1 MMIQMT
7 SKPYTQESPDTAGVV
22 YIVEDDEA
30 VRDSLKWLL
39 EASSYRVELF
49 ESGEMF
55 LAKFDPNAIAVLVL
69 DVRMPGMSGLEVQEH
84 LIARKCD
91 IPIIFISGHGDVSMA
106 VSTLKKGAVD
116 FIEKPFDQA
125 ALRSLIERMLQEA
138 RQRKAKAE
146 QRSLNDALL
155 SRLTPREQH
164 VLERI
169 VSGRLNKQIAADLGI
184 SIKTVEAHRAS
195 IMDKTNSGTVADL
208 MRVVMNANR
217 PPVKDSG
224 SMR

>member
-7 SKPYTQESPDTAGVV
+7 SKSFTPDSPDTAGVV

-84 LIARKCD
+84 LIARECD

-116 FIEKPFDQA
+116 FIEKPFDHA

-138 RQRKAKAE
+138 RQRKLKAE
-146 QRSLNDALL
+146 KRSLNDALL
-155 SRLTPREQH
+155 SKLTPRELH

-217 PPVKDSG
+217 TPLKDNN
-224 SMR
+224 MN

>member
-7 SKPYTQESPDTAGVV
+7 SKPYTKESPDTAGVV

-155 SRLTPREQH
+155 SKLTPREQH
-164 VLERI
+164 VLER
-169 VSGRLNKQIAADLGI
+169 IAADLGI

>member
-1 MMIQMT
+1 MLCISLKT
-7 SKPYTQESPDTAGVV
+7 T
-22 YIVEDDEA
+22 EA

-106 VSTLKKGAVD
+106 VSTLKKWCGSTSS
-116 FIEKPFDQA
+116 KNPSTKQLC
-125 ALRSLIERMLQEA
+125 AL
-138 RQRKAKAE
+138 
-146 QRSLNDALL
+146 
-155 SRLTPREQH
+155 
-164 VLERI
+164 
-169 VSGRLNKQIAADLGI
+169 
-184 SIKTVEAHRAS
+184 
-195 IMDKTNSGTVADL
+195 
-208 MRVVMNANR
+208 
-217 PPVKDSG
+217 
-224 SMR
+224 

>member
-69 DVRMPGMSGLEVQEH
+69 DANFKTVRNSVVNNKLLKNGLNPPNKNCEPNRFR
-84 LIARKCD
+84 LTKTIN
-91 IPIIFISGHGDVSMA
+91 
-106 VSTLKKGAVD
+106 
-116 FIEKPFDQA
+116 
-125 ALRSLIERMLQEA
+125 RSLFCITVPSRPER
-138 RQRKAKAE
+138 
-146 QRSLNDALL
+146 
-155 SRLTPREQH
+155 
-164 VLERI
+164 
-169 VSGRLNKQIAADLGI
+169 
-184 SIKTVEAHRAS
+184 
-195 IMDKTNSGTVADL
+195 
-208 MRVVMNANR
+208 
-217 PPVKDSG
+217 
-224 SMR
+224 

>member
-106 VSTLKKGAVD
+106 VSTLKKGA
-116 FIEKPFDQA
+116 
-125 ALRSLIERMLQEA
+125 
-138 RQRKAKAE
+138 
-146 QRSLNDALL
+146 
-155 SRLTPREQH
+155 
-164 VLERI
+164 
-169 VSGRLNKQIAADLGI
+169 GRLHRKTLRPSSSALFNRKNAA
-184 SIKTVEAHRAS
+184 
-195 IMDKTNSGTVADL
+195 
-208 MRVVMNANR
+208 
-217 PPVKDSG
+217 G
-224 SMR
+224 SPSAQGQG

>member
-7 SKPYTQESPDTAGVV
+7 SKSFTPDSPDTAGVV

-69 DVRMPGMSGLEVQEH
+69 DVRMPGMSGREVQEH

-138 RQRKAKAE
+138 RQRKLKAE
-146 QRSLNDALL
+146 KRSLNDALL
-155 SRLTPREQH
+155 SKLTPRELH

-217 PPVKDSG
+217 TPLKDNN
-224 SMR
+224 MN

>member
-116 FIEKPFDQA
+116 
-125 ALRSLIERMLQEA
+125 LIERMLQEA

-155 SRLTPREQH
+155 SKLTPREQH

>member
-1 MMIQMT
+1 
-7 SKPYTQESPDTAGVV
+7 
-22 YIVEDDEA
+22 
-30 VRDSLKWLL
+30 
-39 EASSYRVELF
+39 
-49 ESGEMF
+49 
-55 LAKFDPNAIAVLVL
+55 
-69 DVRMPGMSGLEVQEH
+69 MSGLEVQEH

-138 RQRKAKAE
+138 RQRKLKAE
-146 QRSLNDALL
+146 KRSLNDALL
-155 SRLTPREQH
+155 SKLTPRELH

-217 PPVKDSG
+217 TPLKDNN
-224 SMR
+224 MN

>member
-1 MMIQMT
+1 MIPLT
-7 SKPYTQESPDTAGVV
+7 SKSFAHDPVETLGVV
-22 YIVEDDEA
+22 YVVEDDEA

-39 EASSYRVELF
+39 ETSSYRVELF
-49 ESGEMF
+49 DSGEMF

-125 ALRSLIERMLQEA
+125 ALRTLVERMLQEA
-138 RQRKAKAE
+138 RTRRAKAE
-146 QRSLNDALL
+146 RRSLNDALL
-155 SRLTPREQH
+155 SKLTPREQH

-169 VSGRLNKQIAADLGI
+169 VSGRLNKQIASDLGI

-208 MRVVMNANR
+208 MRVVMNANKT
-217 PPVKDSG
+217 PIKDSNL
-224 SMR
+224 

>member
-1 MMIQMT
+1 MIPMT
-7 SKPYTQESPDTAGVV
+7 AKPFMHEAPEPLGVV
-22 YIVEDDEA
+22 YVVEDDEA

-49 ESGEMF
+49 DSGEMF
-55 LAKFDPNAIAVLVL
+55 LAKFDPNQIAVLVL

-125 ALRSLIERMLQEA
+125 ALRALVERMLHEA
-138 RQRKAKAE
+138 RVRHME
-146 QRSLNDALL
+146 NERRSLNDALL
-155 SRLTPREQH
+155 NKLTPREQH

-169 VSGRLNKQIAADLGI
+169 VAGRLNKQIASDLGI

-208 MRVVMNANR
+208 MRVVMNCSR
-217 PPVKDSG
+217 SSRDERK
-224 SMR
+224 

>member
-7 SKPYTQESPDTAGVV
+7 SKSFTPDSPDTAGVV

-69 DVRMPGMSGLEVQEH
+69 DVRMLGMSGLEVQEH
-84 LIARKCD
+84 LITRKCD

-138 RQRKAKAE
+138 RQRKLKAE
-146 QRSLNDALL
+146 KRSLNDALL
-155 SRLTPREQH
+155 SKLTPRELH

-217 PPVKDSG
+217 TPLKDNN
-224 SMR
+224 MN

>member
-146 QRSLNDALL
+146 QRSLQD
-155 SRLTPREQH
+155 

-169 VSGRLNKQIAADLGI
+169 VSGRLNKQISADLGI

>member
-69 DVRMPGMSGLEVQEH
+69 DVRMSGLEVQEH

-146 QRSLNDALL
+146 QRS
-155 SRLTPREQH
+155 
-164 VLERI
+164 
-169 VSGRLNKQIAADLGI
+169 
-184 SIKTVEAHRAS
+184 
-195 IMDKTNSGTVADL
+195 
-208 MRVVMNANR
+208 
-217 PPVKDSG
+217 
-224 SMR
+224 

>member
-55 LAKFDPNAIAVLVL
+55 LAKFDPN
-69 DVRMPGMSGLEVQEH
+69 MSGLEVQEH

-155 SRLTPREQH
+155 SKLTPR
-164 VLERI
+164 
-169 VSGRLNKQIAADLGI
+169 GRLNKQIAADLGI

>member
-1 MMIQMT
+1 MGQTEPTVFVDRSLPLRVAADFDAIDGG
-7 SKPYTQESPDTAGVV
+7 ERDIGVV
-22 YIVEDDEA
+22 
-30 VRDSLKWLL
+30 
-39 EASSYRVELF
+39 F
-49 ESGEMF
+49 
-55 LAKFDPNAIAVLVL
+55 AVLVL

-91 IPIIFISGHGDVSMA
+91 IPIIFISGHGDVSTA

-155 SRLTPREQH
+155 SKLTPREQH

>member
-1 MMIQMT
+1 MIHLT
-7 SKPYTQESPDTAGVV
+7 SKNFSHESVEALGIV
-22 YIVEDDEA
+22 YVVEDDEA

-39 EASSYRVELF
+39 ETSSYRVELF
-49 ESGEMF
+49 DSGEMF
-55 LAKFDPNAIAVLVL
+55 LAKFDPNAIAVLIL

-84 LIARKCD
+84 LLARRCD

-125 ALRSLIERMLQEA
+125 ALRTLVERMLQEA
-138 RQRKAKAE
+138 RSRKIKAE
-146 QRSLNDALL
+146 RRSLNDALL
-155 SRLTPREQH
+155 GKLTPREQH

-169 VSGRLNKQIAADLGI
+169 VSGRLNKQIASDLGI

-208 MRVVMNANR
+208 MRVVMNANKT
-217 PPVKDSG
+217 PLKDNTL
-224 SMR
+224 

>member
-7 SKPYTQESPDTAGVV
+7 SKSFTPDSPDTAGVV

-84 LIARKCD
+84 LIACKCD

-138 RQRKAKAE
+138 RQRKLKAE
-146 QRSLNDALL
+146 KRSLNDALL
-155 SRLTPREQH
+155 SKLTPRELH

-217 PPVKDSG
+217 TPLKDNN
-224 SMR
+224 MN

>member
-106 VSTLKKGAVD
+106 VSTLKKDVIYTEYLAGVLKQG
-116 FIEKPFDQA
+116 IRHLK
-125 ALRSLIERMLQEA
+125 LIKQP
-138 RQRKAKAE
+138 
-146 QRSLNDALL
+146 LL
-155 SRLTPREQH
+155 
-164 VLERI
+164 
-169 VSGRLNKQIAADLGI
+169 
-184 SIKTVEAHRAS
+184 HR
-195 IMDKTNSGTVADL
+195 
-208 MRVVMNANR
+208 
-217 PPVKDSG
+217 
-224 SMR
+224 

>member
-1 MMIQMT
+1 MRLFKLAQ
-7 SKPYTQESPDTAGVV
+7 V
-22 YIVEDDEA
+22 
-30 VRDSLKWLL
+30 LKT
-39 EASSYRVELF
+39 
-49 ESGEMF
+49 G
-55 LAKFDPNAIAVLVL
+55 
-69 DVRMPGMSGLEVQEH
+69 
-84 LIARKCD
+84 
-91 IPIIFISGHGDVSMA
+91 
-106 VSTLKKGAVD
+106 
-116 FIEKPFDQA
+116 
-125 ALRSLIERMLQEA
+125 
-138 RQRKAKAE
+138 
-146 QRSLNDALL
+146 
-155 SRLTPREQH
+155 EQH

>member
-1 MMIQMT
+1 MIHLT
-7 SKPYTQESPDTAGVV
+7 SKNFSHESVEALGIV
-22 YIVEDDEA
+22 YVVEDDEA

-39 EASSYRVELF
+39 ETSSYRVELF
-49 ESGEMF
+49 DSGEMF
-55 LAKFDPNAIAVLVL
+55 LAKFDPNAIAVLIL

-84 LIARKCD
+84 LLARRCD

-125 ALRSLIERMLQEA
+125 ALRTLVERMLQEA
-138 RQRKAKAE
+138 RSRKIKAE
-146 QRSLNDALL
+146 RRSLNDALL
-155 SRLTPREQH
+155 GKLTPREQH

-169 VSGRLNKQIAADLGI
+169 VSGRLNKQIASDLGI

-208 MRVVMNANR
+208 MRVVMNANKT
-217 PPVKDSG
+217 PLKDNNL
-224 SMR
+224 

>member
-1 MMIQMT
+1 MIQMT
-7 SKPYTQESPDTAGVV
+7 SKNYTQDNLETLGVV

-49 ESGEMF
+49 DSGEMF

-116 FIEKPFDQA
+116 FIENLSTRLLCVLRLKECSRKPDRDASEQNA
-125 ALRSLIERMLQEA
+125 AL
-138 RQRKAKAE
+138 
-146 QRSLNDALL
+146 
-155 SRLTPREQH
+155 LTMPC
-164 VLERI
+164 
-169 VSGRLNKQIAADLGI
+169 
-184 SIKTVEAHRAS
+184 
-195 IMDKTNSGTVADL
+195 
-208 MRVVMNANR
+208 
-217 PPVKDSG
+217 
-224 SMR
+224 

>member
-146 QRSLNDALL
+146 
-155 SRLTPREQH
+155 LTPREQD

-169 VSGRLNKQIAADLGI
+169 VSGRLNKQISADLGI

>member
-1 MMIQMT
+1 MNT
-7 SKPYTQESPDTAGVV
+7 KNFAHEVADSLGVV
-22 YIVEDDEA
+22 YVVEDDEA

-39 EASSYRVELF
+39 EASSYSVELF
-49 ESGEMF
+49 DSGEMF
-55 LAKFDPNAIAVLVL
+55 LAKFDPKAIAVLVL

-125 ALRSLIERMLQEA
+125 ALRALVERMLQEA
-138 RQRKAKAE
+138 RERRIKAE
-146 QRSLNDALL
+146 YRSLNDALL
-155 SRLTPREQH
+155 AKLTPREQH

-169 VSGRLNKQIAADLGI
+169 INGRLNKQIAADLGI

-208 MRVVMNANR
+208 MRVVMNSNKQ
-217 PPVKDSG
+217 PMKSSSVE
-224 SMR
+224 

>member
-1 MMIQMT
+1 MIQMT
-7 SKPYTQESPDTAGVV
+7 SKPYTQESPDTASVV

-138 RQRKAKAE
+138 RQRE

-155 SRLTPREQH
+155 SKLTPREQH

>member
-1 MMIQMT
+1 MIQMT
-7 SKPYTQESPDTAGVV
+7 SKPYTQESSDTAGVV

-91 IPIIFISGHGDVSMA
+91 IPIIFISGHG
-106 VSTLKKGAVD
+106 
-116 FIEKPFDQA
+116 ERFDG
-125 ALRSLIERMLQEA
+125 SLHLEERMRVELH
-138 RQRKAKAE
+138 RKTL
-146 QRSLNDALL
+146 RPGSSALFN
-155 SRLTPREQH
+155 RK
-164 VLERI
+164 
-169 VSGRLNKQIAADLGI
+169 NAA
-184 SIKTVEAHRAS
+184 
-195 IMDKTNSGTVADL
+195 
-208 MRVVMNANR
+208 
-217 PPVKDSG
+217 G
-224 SMR
+224 SPSAQGQG

>member
-7 SKPYTQESPDTAGVV
+7 SKSFTPDSPDTAGVV

-84 LIARKCD
+84 LIARECD

-138 RQRKAKAE
+138 RQRKLKAE
-146 QRSLNDALL
+146 KRSLNDALL
-155 SRLTPREQH
+155 SKLTPRELH

-217 PPVKDSG
+217 TPLKDNN
-224 SMR
+224 MN